1 MGLAKASEFQDDRRL
16 RRPALVAV
24 IACGVMAA
32 AIPARSECQSP
43 SAASGATTTTVYR
56 CPDEDATGM
65 QSPIV
70 VDPGKTTEVE
80 RGSAD
85 DPWFEPK
92 PTKTTDP
99 IQTSNTPLDKKE
111 DAAEAPPASVQP
123 ASPAAAKAET
133 NPPDAPAVTGGK
145 AARTET
151 TAATKEEPV
160 PADAQG
166 TTDDEPAQATEKAE
180 ASPADPPA
188 AEVTKKKA
196 VKPKQVEKEKTVKA
210 KPAKKKLAK
219 VKRSKAKLANKTK
232 LAKAKPA
239 KATPVEAK
247 AAPDPAKT
255 EPAKDDK
262 VVVWTKKD
270 MGLGSRV
277 KNWLGF

>member
-1 MGLAKASEFQDDRRL
+1 MGLAKASEFLDDRKF
-16 RRPALVAV
+16 RRPALAAV
-24 IACGVMAA
+24 IVCGVMAA
-32 AIPARSECQSP
+32 AIPAHSECQSP

-56 CPDEDATGM
+56 CPDEDTTGM

-85 DPWFEPK
+85 EPWFEPK

-111 DAAEAPPASVQP
+111 NAVEAPPAPVQSAKP
-123 ASPAAAKAET
+123 ATTKAET

-151 TAATKEEPV
+151 TAVTKGEV
-160 PADAQG
+160 APADAQA
-166 TTDDEPAQATEKAE
+166 TTEDEPAQATEKAE
-180 ASPADPPA
+180 ADPTDTPAPA
-188 AEVTKKKA
+188 VKKKKA
-196 VKPKQVEKEKTVKA
+196 VKPQQVEKAKTVKA

-219 VKRSKAKLANKTK
+219 VKRSKTK
-232 LAKAKPA
+232 LAKSKPA
-239 KATPVEAK
+239 KATPEEAK
-247 AAPDPAKT
+247 TAKTATDPAKT
-255 EPAKDDK
+255 EPAKDDDK

-270 MGLGSRV
+270 MGIGSRI